1 MTKSYMSKFYKL
13 SITDRIIELEKL
25 GWLSPK
31 DAKKLKLGH
40 HVITNEV
47 ADKMIEN
54 TLGIFGLPL
63 SVAPNFIINNRE
75 CIVPLVVEEPS
86 VVAGLS
92 QSALMARA
100 TNGFKANLSES
111 FLTGQIHIINIK
123 NVESAIINLK
133 KECSNLIEKANEIHP
148 RLNARGGGVRNIEFK
163 ILNLQDKTSVISVHI
178 LVDTCDAMGANL
190 VNTICESMAPTLE
203 KISGGKAILKIL
215 SNYLDHSVCSSTVIY
230 NTDSLGN
237 SFISGEEVRDLII
250 LANQI
255 ATFDVHRAVTSN
267 KGIMNGIDA
276 VAIATGNDW
285 RAIEAS
291 IHAYAARNGQYS
303 TLTKWSSSSNG
314 NLKGEIKIPIKPG
327 IVGGSL
333 LLNPAASLG
342 LELCG
347 VETAKQLAEM
357 MASVGIA
364 QNFAALRALV
374 TDGIQKGH
382 MRLHARSVA
391 SLVKTPNHFFDDVVK
406 RLVKSNEIKDW
417 KATEILNDLENERAL
432 SLVDNEFSA
441 GKIILLGEHAA
452 VYGKHALAVPILNAV
467 GANVSLSK
475 EKTKININE
484 WNLNESIERED
495 YTGISGIIN
504 TIYDSFEIKDLNFK
518 INISSSL
525 PRGMGLGSSAAIS
538 VAIIRAVSKFIK
550 ANISNE
556 EINNIAFSCE
566 KLAHGSPSGIDNTL
580 SCFGKPILF
589 QKNKSPNFEI
599 IKLNELPPLLIG
611 FSRHSSHTIQQVSDV
626 NSRYNK
632 NISQYEAIFDQ
643 IDDIS
648 CKGAKAIKK
657 SNYDELGLLM
667 NICHGLL
674 NAIEIST
681 PDLENMINIARA
693 NGAIGAKLTGSGG
706 GGSIVALCPDS
717 IDSVQQSLHQSG
729 YETLRPYVSRG
740 LNN

>member
-1 MTKSYMSKFYKL
+1 MTKSHMSKFYKL
-13 SITDRIIELEKL
+13 SIADRIIELERL

-31 DAKKLKLGH
+31 DAENIKSGNH
-40 HVITNEV
+40 IITNEV
-47 ADKMIEN
+47 ADKMAEN

-63 SVAPNFIINNRE
+63 SVAPNFIINDRE

-92 QSALMARA
+92 QAAFMARA
-100 TNGFKANLSES
+100 TNGFKAYLSES
-111 FLTGQIHIINIK
+111 YLTGQIHIINVK
-123 NVESAIINLK
+123 NIESTIIDLK
-133 KECSNLIEKANEIHP
+133 KECSNLIFKANKIHP

-178 LVDTCDAMGANL
+178 QVDTCDAMGANL
-190 VNTICESMAPTLE
+190 VNTICEAMAPTLE

-215 SNYLDHSVCSSTVIY
+215 SNFLDHSICSASVIY
-230 NTDSLGN
+230 NTDSLGK
-237 SFISGEEVRDLII
+237 SFISDEEVRDRII

-255 ATFDVHRAVTSN
+255 ASSDIHRAVTSN
-267 KGIMNGIDA
+267 KGVMNGIDA

-291 IHAYAARNGQYS
+291 VHAYAARNGRYS
-303 TLTKWSSSSNG
+303 TLTKWSLTSDG
-314 NLKGEIKIPIKPG
+314 DLEGEITIPIKPG

-333 LLNPAASLG
+333 LLNPAANLG

-357 MASVGIA
+357 MASVGLA

-391 SLVKTPNHFFDDVVK
+391 SLVKTPKYFFDDVVK
-406 RLVKSNEIKDW
+406 KLVKSDDIKAW
-417 KATEILNDLENERAL
+417 KATEILNDLENERVS
-432 SLVDNEFSA
+432 SLVDCEFSA

-452 VYGKHALAVPILNAV
+452 VYGKHALAVPVLNAV
-467 GANVSLSK
+467 GAKASLSK
-475 EKTKININE
+475 NKTKININE
-484 WNLNESIERED
+484 WNFIKSIERED
-495 YTGISGIIN
+495 YSGISGIIN
-504 TIYDSFEIKDLNFK
+504 TIFDSLEINDLNLT
-518 INISSSL
+518 INVSTIL

-538 VAIIRAVSKFIK
+538 VAIIRAVSKLIE
-550 ANISNE
+550 ANISSE
-556 EINNIAFSCE
+556 KINDIAFSCE

-580 SCFGKPILF
+580 SCFGRSILF
-589 QKNKSPNFEI
+589 QKNKSPNYEI
-599 IKLNELPPLLIG
+599 IELDELPPLLIG
-611 FSRHSSHTIQQVSDV
+611 FSRRSSHTIQQVGDV

-632 NISQYEAIFDQ
+632 NMSQYEAIFNQ

-648 CKGAKAIKK
+648 CKGAKALKT
-657 SNYDELGLLM
+657 NDYDALGGLM

-674 NAIEIST
+674 NAIEVST
-681 PDLENMINIARA
+681 PDLENMINIARE

-717 IDSVQQSLHQSG
+717 IDKVQQSLHQSG
-729 YETLRPYVSRG
+729 YETLRPFVSRG
-740 LNN
+740 LKN